1 MDELDRNI
9 VGLLGAD
16 ARMSVVTLARRL
28 KVARSTIQARLERL
42 ESTGVIAGYTLKLGE
57 AARQGR
63 LRASV
68 LLMIE
73 PRAQAA
79 ILTRVLRSA
88 LLDTLGE
95 EYMRTAR
102 AKGLSNGMAL
112 RRHALRNALIPVLSV
127 VGLQT
132 PFLLA
137 GSIIVENV
145 FALPG
150 LGRLIFQ
157 AIGQR
162 DLIVVQGVVM
172 VMVFTVVAVTFLID
186 LAYAAVDPRIRR
198 RAS

>member
-79 ILTRVLRSA
+79 ILTRLKSIAEVERCHTTSGRFDLLLQIAAPNTQVLDQVLDQIGAMTGVKSSESLI
-88 LLDTLGE
+88 LLSTKID
-95 EYMRTAR
+95 R
-102 AKGLSNGMAL
+102 A
-112 RRHALRNALIPVLSV
+112 I
-127 VGLQT
+127 
-132 PFLLA
+132 
-137 GSIIVENV
+137 
-145 FALPG
+145 
-150 LGRLIFQ
+150 
-157 AIGQR
+157 
-162 DLIVVQGVVM
+162 
-172 VMVFTVVAVTFLID
+172 
-186 LAYAAVDPRIRR
+186 
-198 RAS
+198 